1 MKKFLKKHIGL
12 VVLLV
17 IVIAF
22 PVSMSTQAR
31 LNMRIIVT
39 GLAIDKT
46 TEGYEVTA
54 QIVKTQPSSGSGD
67 MGATVE
73 FVSDTGETLVSA
85 ISKLAYRSGKVA
97 GFSHTNF
104 ILLGKEIL
112 TNDLIKD
119 LNYFLRDTVIKDSV
133 LLAVAEESAKDEI
146 KKTKDLNLSVGLSLQ
161 KVFVYKEKESDG
173 VMTSLLSFMNNS
185 LGFSET
191 AVLSTLSFDDGQSQN
206 TSNEQSQS
214 GQKSDKSSEEASSE
228 VESGGGESS
237 VSEKQ
242 SSSVYFSSLSPLACF
257 VRGKYVGRLEDEE
270 VVGFLQSENKCRADD
285 ISVENLNF
293 GALKNASAGVKVKYK
308 RSKKKVR
315 FEGDTPCLDITIN
328 IINSSIKEIQS
339 DEFVKNLN
347 DDEFEYLKNQISKKV
362 AENVAKSF
370 EKSKQLKADI
380 FRAFDIAKKHHY
392 EKTCKN
398 FSSMEEFFEK
408 LKLNVNVNIMR
419 LEY

>member
-46 TEGYEVTA
+46 ADGYEVTA

-173 VMTSLLSFMNNS
+173 VMASLLSFMNDS

-228 VESGGGESS
+228 TESGGGESS
-237 VSEKQ
+237 ASEKQ

-257 VRGKYVGRLEDEE
+257 VRGKYVGSLEGDE

-293 GALKNASAGVKVKYK
+293 GVLKNASAGIKVKYK

-347 DDEFEYLKNQISKKV
+347 DDEFEYLKNEISKKV
-362 AENVAKSF
+362 AENVARAF
-370 EKSKQLKADI
+370 EKSKQLKADV
-380 FRAFDIAKKHHY
+380 FGAFDIAKKHHY
-392 EKTCKN
+392 EKTSKN
-398 FSSMEEFFEK
+398 FSSMEEFLEK